1 MRLMI
6 SYPTS
11 GTHCA
16 AFGYSLVNMVGY
28 LLTAD
33 PIPDFSFQVGLA
45 QGSNWIEN
53 REDIAERA
61 VANGFT
67 HLCFLDDDM
76 VFAPDVLVSMANHAK
91 AGKDIVLTNYLV
103 KEWPPKTFVAMGMD
117 GDRCRTTAEKSGLEE
132 VFGSGFGVS
141 IINLDVFRKLDQ
153 PWFMPTWSKE
163 RGYSTE
169 DLPFF
174 RRARESGFRAWL
186 DHDASKKVAH
196 NGQKQWSWKEA
207 V

>member
-76 VFAPDVLVSMANHAK
+76 VFAPDVLVS
-91 AGKDIVLTNYLV
+91 T
-103 KEWPPKTFVAMGMD
+103 
-117 GDRCRTTAEKSGLEE
+117 C
-132 VFGSGFGVS
+132 
-141 IINLDVFRKLDQ
+141 
-153 PWFMPTWSKE
+153 
-163 RGYSTE
+163 
-169 DLPFF
+169 
-174 RRARESGFRAWL
+174 
-186 DHDASKKVAH
+186 
-196 NGQKQWSWKEA
+196 
-207 V
+207 